1 MIDKESKVGKQCISH
16 AFQLFREL
24 ITLVCRIS
32 FINTYRLSIHRCEQ
46 GWKVITQHP
55 LMTWLE
61 WEFEMSIARFHGIIL
76 SFLSL
81 KHLIT

>member
-1 MIDKESKVGKQCISH
+1 MVCHARKLMMIDKESKVGKQRISH
-16 AFQLFREL
+16 AFQVIREL

-61 WEFEMSIARFHGIIL
+61 WLTLEFEMSLA
-76 SFLSL
+76 SL
-81 KHLIT
+81 MA